1 MAKGLDKVWNSRYNC
16 KNMYHMIQYLGIM
29 MSQTTAQSM
38 FLFSGIDHLHVQA
51 LLKDDRLYQ
60 KSYTKGQEIY
70 QTGCYTPCLCL
81 ILQGSVRIEKRTD
94 QKRVPLRQMGKGD
107 VFGAASLFGGE
118 DYVTAIVA
126 KSKTDILFFPQ
137 EYVKEL
143 VLSEPLCAMNYIAF
157 LSEKVRYLNGKID
170 FFTAGST
177 KAKVYEYLV
186 RAADERGNAA
196 PTVSIKRLAEQLDM
210 GRASLYRALDALSQE
225 GKIEKTET
233 GFRIIEKV

>member
-1 MAKGLDKVWNSRYNC
+1 MLAPD
-16 KNMYHMIQYLGIM
+16 IIYL
-29 MSQTTAQSM
+29 T
-38 FLFSGIDHLHVQA
+38 
-51 LLKDDRLYQ
+51 
-60 KSYTKGQEIY
+60 
-70 QTGCYTPCLCL
+70 
-81 ILQGSVRIEKRTD
+81 
-94 QKRVPLRQMGKGD
+94 
-107 VFGAASLFGGE
+107 
-118 DYVTAIVA
+118 
-126 KSKTDILFFPQ
+126 
-137 EYVKEL
+137 
-143 VLSEPLCAMNYIAF
+143 
-157 LSEKVRYLNGKID
+157 EKVRYLNGKID

>member
-1 MAKGLDKVWNSRYNC
+1 
-16 KNMYHMIQYLGIM
+16 MIQYLGIM

-38 FLFSGIDHLHVQA
+38 FLFSGIDPLHVQA

-177 KAKVYEYLV
+177 KPRSISILCAPPTRGGMPPPQSASSGWLNSWIWGAPLYTV
-186 RAADERGNAA
+186 RWTR
-196 PTVSIKRLAEQLDM
+196 
-210 GRASLYRALDALSQE
+210 
-225 GKIEKTET
+225 
-233 GFRIIEKV
+233 